1 MADVHDDV
9 QLIEPLDDG
18 APEVSQAALVG
29 LGAAAPDQRADVV
42 GQLAHAESHVVEH
55 LDAVQLVAE
64 RGGVLEVDD
73 QAVLALAL
81 RPLYIVGLEDE
92 EHPVVERV
100 HDGPGLGYGGHGVVE
115 GTPDGS
121 RTGVG
126 PAGHVDS

>member
-1 MADVHDDV
+1 M
-9 QLIEPLDDG
+9 
-18 APEVSQAALVG
+18 
-29 LGAAAPDQRADVV
+29 
-42 GQLAHAESHVVEH
+42 EH

-81 RPLYIVGLEDE
+81 RPVDVVGLEDD

-100 HDGPGLGYGGHGVVE
+100 HDGPGLCDGGHGVLE
-115 GTPDGS
+115 GPPDGS